1 MSSNNQDIFIN
12 LRQITFETVETWH
25 ASPPH
30 QLGGIKNFRKE
41 FAWTELFILVGVG
54 VGVIS
59 LGEGGHGIWKE
70 LKISLEILINM
81 FYQVYHIKI
90 FSFSFLYFSSIANVI
105 AVSIMYVKHPKEHNN
120 QQFNVK
126 AILKKKK
133 IESMIILE

>member
-1 MSSNNQDIFIN
+1 M
-12 LRQITFETVETWH
+12 
-25 ASPPH
+25 
-30 QLGGIKNFRKE
+30 
-41 FAWTELFILVGVG
+41 GVG

-70 LKISLEILINM
+70 LKILLEILINM

-133 IESMIILE
+133 NRIHDNLGMT